1 MSDYDSIQNKR
12 NMIVGAF
19 VIVGVLVFA
28 YMVFLFGEL
37 PVTVTKFTSYTVK
50 VRFPFAPGVQKST
63 PVQYC
68 GYQIGKVTYVEPP
81 MPFQDKDGRFTHQ
94 VMVEMAISRDY
105 SSIPAN
111 VKVKLL
117 RRGMGSSYIELR
129 TAPITAKEFDTLE
142 PKFLRQGMI
151 LQGESGVLSELLPE
165 DLQDKVDS
173 FFTKVTV
180 LVDNLNVVIGD
191 ANNQQNLKKSL
202 ANLSKAT
209 EESVATLQEIRE
221 FSQTGKQKLA
231 SVTESVMQTSEELG
245 ETLIELRRILNKIN
259 SGEGTVGKL
268 ITDGKLYENLLDS
281 SEELKESL
289 KKMKKT
295 LEKTSEK
302 GIRVKIF

>member
-81 MPFQDKDGRFTHQ
+81 MPFQDKDDRFTHQ

-105 SSIPAN
+105 PSIPAN

-151 LQGESGVLSELLPE
+151 LQGESGVISELLPE

-302 GIRVKIF
+302 GIQVKIF

>member
-142 PKFLRQGMI
+142 PNFLRQGMI
-151 LQGESGVLSELLPE
+151 LQGESGVISELLPE

-302 GIRVKIF
+302 GIQVKIF

>member
-1 MSDYDSIQNKR
+1 
-12 NMIVGAF
+12 MIVGAF

>member
-142 PKFLRQGMI
+142 PNFLRQGMI
-151 LQGESGVLSELLPE
+151 LQGESGVISELLPE

>member
-50 VRFPFAPGVQKST
+50 VRFPFAPGVQKKT

-68 GYQIGKVTYVEPP
+68 GYQIGKVTNVEPP

-94 VMVEMAISRDY
+94 VAVEMAISRDY

-117 RRGMGSSYIELR
+117 KRGMGSSYIELR

-151 LQGESGVLSELLPE
+151 LQGESGVISELLPE

-231 SVTESVMQTSEELG
+231 SVSDSVMQTSEELG

-302 GIRVKIF
+302 GIQVKIF

>member
-68 GYQIGKVTYVEPP
+68 GYQIGKVTNVEPP

-117 RRGMGSSYIELR
+117 KRGMGSSYIELR

-142 PKFLRQGMI
+142 PKFLRHGMI
-151 LQGESGVLSELLPE
+151 LQGESGVISELLPE

-231 SVTESVMQTSEELG
+231 SVSDSVMQTSEELG

-302 GIRVKIF
+302 GIQVKIF

>member
-50 VRFPFAPGVQKST
+50 VRFPFAPGVQKKT

-94 VMVEMAISRDY
+94 VVVEMAISRDY

-129 TAPITAKEFDTLE
+129 TAPITAKEVDTLE
-142 PKFLRQGMI
+142 PKFLQQGMI

-231 SVTESVMQTSEELG
+231 SVSDSVMQTSEELG

-302 GIRVKIF
+302 GIQVKIF